1 MREAGDHTGG
11 GDGREQ
17 SNWAREKGVKAKLER
32 GLKKGKGQRRRN
44 EAPMEHLFSGPV
56 QEVPGLRATLTA
68 KLEVP
73 LAWNWTNMQKGAREP
88 HALSRELGDL
98 VQPSCI
104 S

>member
-1 MREAGDHTGG
+1 
-11 GDGREQ
+11 
-17 SNWAREKGVKAKLER
+17 
-32 GLKKGKGQRRRN
+32 
-44 EAPMEHLFSGPV
+44 MEHLFSGPV

-73 LAWNWTNMQKGAREP
+73 LAWNWTNMQKETREP
-88 HALSRELGDL
+88 HALSRERGDL